1 MRFQLLS
8 IWTRLFLTT
17 LDIIYYKARL
27 LFQRL
32 RFWLE
37 EEWSMYRD
45 NDAHHDNDEHD
56 NDPKQDNNSNTNSSI
71 KPEPHSRYAKKKSA
85 HNKQSSKISRS
96 DYEPYDGPVS
106 MTP

>member
-27 LFQRL
+27 HFQRF

-45 NDAHHDNDEHD
+45 NDKFDND
-56 NDPKQDNNSNTNSSI
+56 SNTN
-71 KPEPHSRYAKKKSA
+71 KPEPHSRYAKNKSA
-85 HNKQSSKISRS
+85 HNKQSSKTSRS
-96 DYEPYDGPVS
+96 DYQPYEGPVS